1 MNPPESRSPVVE
13 ARGVSKVYSRKVP
26 VTALVGAD
34 LRIDRG
40 EMIALQGPS
49 GSGKS
54 TLLGLLG
61 LLDVPTSGSISVN
74 NIETRA
80 LGERGRS
87 RLRAS
92 SFGFVFQQFN
102 LIPHLTATEN
112 VATALLY
119 RGLSSTNRKRKAAE
133 VLGQVGL
140 SHRLGHKPGELSG
153 GEQQRVALARAVV
166 AGPDVIL
173 ADEPTG
179 NLDSGSAEG
188 VLELLGSF
196 VEDGVA
202 VVVATHD
209 PDVAA
214 RARWRYRM
222 RDGQLS
228 EGL

>member
-1 MNPPESRSPVVE
+1 MNPFATLSPVVE
-13 ARGVSKVYSRKVP
+13 ARGVSKVYSGEVP
-26 VTALVGAD
+26 VIALVEAD
-34 LRIDRG
+34 LAVRGG

-61 LLDVPTSGSISVN
+61 LLDVPTSGSVRVN
-74 NIETRA
+74 DTETSG

-119 RGLSSTNRKRKAAE
+119 RGLPSSDRRRRAAE
-133 VLGQVGL
+133 ILGQVGL
-140 SHRLGHKPGELSG
+140 GHRLGHKPGELSG

-166 AGPDVIL
+166 AGPRVIL

-209 PDVAA
+209 PEVAA
-214 RARWRYRM
+214 RARRRYRM
-222 RDGQLS
+222 RDGKLNA
-228 EGL
+228 GL